1 MKREPSIPDSLIPRA
16 PAIDPDAARGSA
28 RSAGAARRRVVVTGM
43 GALTAAGEG
52 VLPFWR
58 ACVEGRSMLAPVE
71 GFDVGDIGPIQAGE
85 FKGPAREAGE
95 RASGFALLAAA
106 EALASAGIERAA
118 LPPASGAVLGT
129 CLGDA
134 IAPGATPVR
143 GGLAAPALRL
153 AAAHGLRGP
162 VSAVSVACASGTAAI
177 ASAAACIGRGEAD
190 LMLAGGA
197 DALSLFVLSGFWL
210 LRALSPT
217 LVRPFDR
224 RRDGLAL
231 GEGAGLLV
239 LEERDRAL
247 RRRAPI
253 LAEIAGAGTAGDA
266 CHMTGPSPNGDGVLR
281 AMTAALADA
290 RRAPGDI
297 GFISAHGTGT
307 RFNDRMETLAIKRLL
322 GPRAPLVPI
331 DSIKPIIG
339 HTLGAAGALEAIAC
353 VKILQEGIIPPTIN
367 LEQPDPECDLDY
379 VPGEARRQP
388 VRCALSSSSAFA
400 GHNAAIVLVGP

>member
-1 MKREPSIPDSLIPRA
+1 
-16 PAIDPDAARGSA
+16 
-28 RSAGAARRRVVVTGM
+28 VVTGM

-58 ACVEGRSMLAPVE
+58 ACIEGRSMLAPIE
-71 GFDVGDIGPIQAGE
+71 GFDAREFGPLRAGE
-85 FKGPAREAGE
+85 FKGPARGRGE

-106 EALASAGIERAA
+106 EALASAGLERSA

-134 IAPGATPVR
+134 IAPASPPVA
-143 GGLAAPALRL
+143 GGLAAPALSL
-153 AAAHGLRGP
+153 AAAYKLSGP
-162 VSAVSVACASGTAAI
+162 VSTVSVACASGTAAI

-190 LMLAGGA
+190 LMLVGGT
-197 DALSLFVLSGFWL
+197 DALSRFVVSGFWL

-217 LVRPFDR
+217 LVRPFDQ

-253 LAEIAGAGTAGDA
+253 LAEIAGSGTAGDA
-266 CHMTGPSPNGDGVLR
+266 CHMTGPSPYGDGVLR

-290 RRAPGDI
+290 RRAPDDI

-307 RFNDRMETLAIKRLL
+307 RFNDRMETVAIKRLL

-367 LEQPDPECDLDY
+367 LTAPDPECDLDY
-379 VPGEARRQP
+379 VPGEARRQQ
-388 VRCALSSSSAFA
+388 VRCALSTSSAFA
-400 GHNAAIVLVGP
+400 GHNAALVLEGS